1 MRPINS
7 IVDISNYVMLE
18 LGQPNH
24 TFDLATIPD
33 GRLNI
38 RRARDGETLV
48 TLDDIERSLVPN
60 DGVITDESDTIISL
74 AGVMGGATTEISDST
89 TEVLLEMAWWDPPS
103 ISRTVKRLNLPSE
116 ASTRFRRGA
125 DWGDNIDR
133 AMRRFIQLAA
143 ESGITAVS
151 GFVDVPGT
159 TPDRTPVPVRVAK
172 VNGLLG
178 TELTAD
184 DMAAHL
190 ISIGF
195 EVTMAGDT
203 LHVVVPTWRWDTAT
217 ETDIAEEVGRMFG
230 YENIPRTVPKGDDP
244 GGLSQYQKDRRLVR
258 EVLLGAGCDETLPMP
273 FLAPGDL
280 AKAGLPEDGVT
291 LTNPLHAEE
300 SVLRTSLLPG
310 QLKAIAYNQS
320 HRNPDVRFFE
330 IDHVFLP
337 AAEGE
342 ILPDEREHL
351 AVAIAGEE
359 APAAVA
365 VLDALDRALALPNVQ
380 LSPSS
385 PAGLHPTRSADV
397 VIAGRTRGHVGEVD
411 PAVLEA
417 YGVEGRVA
425 WLELDLGAVLDG
437 PHGNRTYTPVSKFP
451 SSDIDLAFVVG
462 DDVAASRIEAS
473 LRKGGGALLT
483 DVELFD
489 VYRGPGVDDG
499 ARSLAYR
506 LRFQATDRTLTDS
519 DVADVRQ
526 ACIDQVVKKTGAVLR
541 G

>member
-1 MRPINS
+1 MS
-7 IVDISNYVMLE
+7 
-18 LGQPNH
+18 
-24 TFDLATIPD
+24 
-33 GRLNI
+33 
-38 RRARDGETLV
+38 
-48 TLDDIERSLVPN
+48 ER
-60 DGVITDESDTIISL
+60 DTIISL

-172 VNGLLG
+172 VNSLLG

-230 YENIPRTVPKGDDP
+230 YENIPRTVPKCDDP
-244 GGLSQYQKDRRLVR
+244 GGRSQYQKDRRLVR

-411 PAVLEA
+411 PAVLAA

-506 LRFQATDRTLTDS
+506 LRFQATDRTLTDG

>member
-1 MRPINS
+1 
-7 IVDISNYVMLE
+7 
-18 LGQPNH
+18 
-24 TFDLATIPD
+24 
-33 GRLNI
+33 
-38 RRARDGETLV
+38 
-48 TLDDIERSLVPN
+48 
-60 DGVITDESDTIISL
+60 
-74 AGVMGGATTEISDST
+74 
-89 TEVLLEMAWWDPPS
+89 
-103 ISRTVKRLNLPSE
+103 
-116 ASTRFRRGA
+116 
-125 DWGDNIDR
+125 
-133 AMRRFIQLAA
+133 
-143 ESGITAVS
+143 
-151 GFVDVPGT
+151 
-159 TPDRTPVPVRVAK
+159 
-172 VNGLLG
+172 
-178 TELTAD
+178 
-184 DMAAHL
+184 
-190 ISIGF
+190 
-195 EVTMAGDT
+195 
-203 LHVVVPTWRWDTAT
+203 
-217 ETDIAEEVGRMFG
+217 
-230 YENIPRTVPKGDDP
+230 
-244 GGLSQYQKDRRLVR
+244 
-258 EVLLGAGCDETLPMP
+258 MP

-437 PHGNRTYTPVSKFP
+437 PHGNRTYSPVSKFP

-506 LRFQATDRTLTDS
+506 LRFQATDRTLTDG

-526 ACIDQVVKKTGAVLR
+526 ACIDQVVKKTGAVLAADPPR
-541 G
+541 RLPSPPCVSGVHTNSAIPSTSSDSRRATHPVNPGRRRS